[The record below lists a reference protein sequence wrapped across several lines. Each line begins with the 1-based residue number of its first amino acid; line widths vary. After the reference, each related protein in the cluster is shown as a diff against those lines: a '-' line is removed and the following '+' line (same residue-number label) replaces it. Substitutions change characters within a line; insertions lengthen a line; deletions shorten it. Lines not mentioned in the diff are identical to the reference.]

1 MSKKTST
8 AALDSFRKGQ
18 LRNQRRAPRHPA
30 GGRTERRSET
40 RKQESNERAREFG
53 QQAQIAVRRED
64 VMNGNGANGVVSKL
78 RVILPVILRITFCL
92 AMWTMGA
99 MTMTIAQAQTREHR
113 VVQQIPVDR
122 ARVENLQRWVDAGH
136 DTWCRNPQFVAA
148 MTILQ
153 IAPEFSNY
161 DSELA
166 SLTSGNKKVSS
177 NQAIYTFHPIDG
189 QTSYRITLR
198 RFRWQGKAAASRD
211 ERIWVPVRSEKITHD
226 LID

>member
-1 MSKKTST
+1 MDRNAVSG
-8 AALDSFRKGQ
+8 AAG
-18 LRNQRRAPRHPA
+18 
-30 GGRTERRSET
+30 
-40 RKQESNERAREFG
+40 
-53 QQAQIAVRRED
+53 
-64 VMNGNGANGVVSKL
+64 KL
-78 RVILPVILRITFCL
+78 RVILPVVLRITFCL